1 MSSILLLITPVSKCI
16 FRNRIYLVLTQHL
29 LMSFLNVNV
38 IKLLKSYT
46 STCTSQSSSVL
57 CRTQTYCF
65 VFNSKITAPQV
76 IYSNSHICFDELSTL
91 PPNHS
96 IACNISL
103 MIIYVPWRQGS
114 FAACV
119 SWQGFMYVYQW
130 SHEARTVYQLQN
142 SWFSLYTFTCTYVF
156 KLVTKN
162 QRRRSLRGEPS
173 WDIRIVDN
181 RHWLHIIYPL
191 IQSDIS
197 GHNISVS
204 N

>member
-1 MSSILLLITPVSKCI
+1 MSSILLYITPVSKCI

-29 LMSFLNVNV
+29 LMSFLNVV

-65 VFNSKITAPQV
+65 VSNSKITAPQV

-91 PPNHS
+91 PPNHG

-119 SWQGFMYVYQW
+119 SWQG
-130 SHEARTVYQLQN
+130 
-142 SWFSLYTFTCTYVF
+142 TCTSGHT
-156 KLVTKN
+156 KLVLYINYKIPDSVYTHLPVHM
-162 QRRRSLRGEPS
+162 SLS
-173 WDIRIVDN
+173 
-181 RHWLHIIYPL
+181 L
-191 IQSDIS
+191 
-197 GHNISVS
+197 
-204 N
+204 

>member
-1 MSSILLLITPVSKCI
+1 MYFQKQNIPGTYTTPFDELSKCCYKT
-16 FRNRIYLVLTQHL
+16 FE
-29 LMSFLNVNV
+29 
-38 IKLLKSYT
+38 KLHKYS
-46 STCTSQSSSVL
+46 TSQSSSVL

-65 VFNSKITAPQV
+65 VSNSKITAPQV

-91 PPNHS
+91 PPNHG

-191 IQSDIS
+191 IQSDVS